1 MVRKGTKK
9 QACVKT
15 VEIAEVV
22 FRVPVLVLIPFL
34 NDSLDSKQLKRKI
47 APLENPIQ
55 QE

>member
-1 MVRKGTKK
+1 MSVEQLSSWNGRTKK

-34 NDSLDSKQLKRKI
+34 NDSLDSK
-47 APLENPIQ
+47 
-55 QE
+55 